1 MLSKQK
7 TSKIFLNYL
16 PNLSNDQIDKLYQY
30 YEMIEEKN
38 QVMNLTG
45 FTDERLVK
53 EGLIE
58 SILLLEKAFDLSE
71 NKVYTLADIGAGA
84 GFPSVPYLIVNK
96 DKVKLSVIEPMQKRC
111 LFLKEVSQK
120 LNLNIEIITKRAE
133 DVKDKKE
140 YFDLVTARAVTE
152 LKKLLEI
159 SCQLGKIGSQ
169 QVFIKS
175 KNINQELQDSEKIIK
190 TLKINTEINT
200 FYFENTRENNL
211 VKVYK
216 KNSAPESYPR
226 PWAVISKEK

>member
-1 MLSKQK
+1 MLSKQE